1 MNNSFK
7 NGMFF
12 TAIGQYSNV
21 LIQLLINVVL
31 SRLIPVEEFGV
42 VATVQVFLV
51 FFQLLVTAGMGPA
64 IIQNK
69 NLLGKD
75 YGVLFNY
82 TVIFSVL
89 LAVLFGAL
97 GYVVAYAYGNPIYI
111 NLFWCMSVIV
121 LSEGMNVVPT
131 AILNKELRFKALN
144 LRLFF
149 CNAIGAIFGILA
161 AIAGVGVYAL
171 IISVAFPAI
180 ATLIANFFV
189 VRIQYTKSF
198 DTRPLKEIAAFAK
211 NQLGFTVLNYFSRN
225 SDNLFI
231 GKFLG
236 PISLAN
242 YQKSYQLITMPN
254 TVFLGIISP
263 VLQPV
268 LSKHQDNVKL
278 IRETFMRIIHM
289 LALLAFPLTS
299 FMVMN
304 SSEIVL
310 FLFGSHWEGAVA
322 PFTIL
327 AFSTWAQM
335 LTSATGSIFMARN
348 HSRTLFYT
356 GCVST
361 ILIVSCTFIGIG
373 FGEITTV
380 ALFICIGYIINF
392 ITSYGILLYKVLD
405 SSFSELLKVLI
416 SPILLGLFSFV
427 VLWAADELL
436 SFSSNF
442 LLLVVKGIIWLLIL
456 AIYLFFTGEIEALKE
471 MK

>member
-64 IIQNK
+64 IIQNR
-69 NLLGKD
+69 NLSEKD
-75 YGVLFNY
+75 YGILFNY
-82 TVIFSVL
+82 TIPFSIILAVIFGS
-89 LAVLFGAL
+89 FG
-97 GYVVAYAYGNPIYI
+97 YIVAQVYNNSIYI

-131 AILNKELRFKALN
+131 AILNKELRFKTLN
-144 LRLFF
+144 MRLLF
-149 CNAIGAIFGILA
+149 CNVIGAIFGILA
-161 AIAGVGVYAL
+161 AVAGFGVYAL
-171 IISVAFPAI
+171 IISAAFPAI
-180 ATLIANFFV
+180 ATLIANFAV

-198 DTRPLKEIAAFAK
+198 DPRPLKEIWGFAR
-211 NQLGFTVLNYFSRN
+211 NQLGFTILNYFSRN

-236 PISLAN
+236 PIPLAN

-268 LSKHQDNVKL
+268 LSKHQDDVKL
-278 IRETFMRIIHM
+278 IRETFMSIVHI

-310 FLFGSHWEGAVA
+310 FLFGSRWEGAIA

-361 ILIVSCTFIGIG
+361 ILIVSCTLIGIG
-373 FGEITTV
+373 FGKITMV

-392 ITSYGILLYKVLD
+392 ITSYGILLYKVLE
-405 SSFSELLKVLI
+405 SSFKELLKVLI
-416 SPILLGLFSFV
+416 SPFILGLISFM
-427 VLWAADELL
+427 VLWGANEVL
-436 SFSSNF
+436 SFSNNF
-442 LLLVVKGIIWLLIL
+442 LSLLVKGVVWLLFLI
-456 AIYLFFTGEIEALKE
+456 IYLFFTGEIEALK
-471 MK
+471 KLK